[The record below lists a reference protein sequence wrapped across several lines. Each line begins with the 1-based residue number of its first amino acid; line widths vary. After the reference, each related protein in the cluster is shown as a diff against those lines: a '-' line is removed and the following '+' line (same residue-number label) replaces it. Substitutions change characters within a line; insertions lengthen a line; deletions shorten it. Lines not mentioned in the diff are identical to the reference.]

1 MKREVQLYIQ
11 DTRVD
16 LFKDETISIT
26 DSIQNISDISKV
38 FTPFSQQF
46 SLPASSVNNK
56 LFKHYYNFDI
66 QDGFDARF
74 QVTARIEINQVP
86 FRSGKIRLDGVSMKN
101 NLPYAYKVIFFGE
114 PSSLND
120 TFGDEDLSSLNA
132 LSAYDILYTGNDFLD
147 AFKTGLQSSLN
158 PATTTANRNIVVP
171 LILLENYY
179 TYDSGSKRLD
189 TANFN
194 DLKLDLKPAIKLKRI
209 IEAIQTQYDLTF
221 NMTDVHLDEFVL
233 AEDGSIVVDEAGNPV
248 VQEGATTDV
257 KTFFGSDMF
266 DELYLWLHRENSP
279 ISDPEATDP
288 LFGINTVTKSKK
300 LTFADFT
307 YSSGSGDVLVAN
319 KLTVNAG
326 ETYGLRLVLDPS
338 STNNTGEI
346 IIKDRTTN
354 ELLFYRENV
363 PFNSGLNLSAPLR
376 DLTSGTLDSR
386 TYDLE
391 FRINCQVAQTMG
403 ALDPALVIS
412 KTVGTAAT
420 TIHNYSNP
428 GFSLGSNIF
437 IQDYLPKMK
446 VIDFLTGLFKMF
458 NLVAYTKLFDSTIYV
473 ETFDDYMTKGVS
485 RDITS
490 YVDINASTID
500 RPVPFNQVNFKYSN
514 PVTQTSL
521 RFINQFSLVFG
532 DLNYSAP
539 EKYDGQAFNQ
549 EVPFER
555 TVLINLLDT
564 ASTPPAITN
573 NVVGWWVDADSKPAL
588 GSPYIFFNRVI
599 DQSGVG
605 GFPVTTLSI
614 TQYNAP
620 SNVSSLAT
628 AGVGNHTLNFGA
640 EYDEFNGDLNTNSL
654 FERFYKQYIVQTFEQ
669 NGRIIKVSAQLPI
682 SFMLNY
688 SVNDVIVINAQEY
701 YINSIRMNLATGKS
715 ELELIVKKVT
725 YTNSVLT

>member
-132 LSAYDILYTGNDFLD
+132 LSAYDISYSNTDFLN
-147 AFKTGLQSSLN
+147 AFKTGLQSTGVN
-158 PATTTANRNIVVP
+158 ATDTPNRNIVVP

-189 TANFN
+189 IANFP
-194 DLKLDLKPAIKLKRI
+194 DLQTDLKPAIKLRRI
-209 IEAIQTQYDLTF
+209 IDAIQTQYDLTF
-221 NMTDVHLDEFVL
+221 NMADIHLDEFVL

-257 KTFFGSDMF
+257 KTFFGSEMF

-279 ISDPEATDP
+279 ISAPETDP
-288 LFGINTVTKSKK
+288 PTFGVDTTTKNIKR
-300 LTFADFT
+300 TFADYT
-307 YSSGSGDVLVAN
+307 YVSGSGDYLTAN
-319 KLTVNAG
+319 KLVVNSGDSYTV
-326 ETYGLRLVLDPS
+326 RLVLNPGT
-338 STNNTGEI
+338 TNNTGEI
-346 IIKDRTTN
+346 IVKDKLTN
-354 ELLFYRENV
+354 ELLYYKNNV
-363 PFNSGLNLSAPLR
+363 AFVSGAPQTITITA
-376 DLTSGTLDSR
+376 LTSGTLSSR

-391 FRINCQVAQTMG
+391 FRINCDVNVTF
-403 ALDPALVIS
+403 ALSATDALNIS
-412 KTVGTAAT
+412 KNGASISYYSSAA
-420 TIHNYSNP
+420 
-428 GFSLGSNIF
+428 FSLGSNIF

-458 NLVAYTKLFDSTIYV
+458 NLVAYTKLYDSTIYI

-500 RPVPFNQVNFKYSN
+500 RPVPFNQVNFKYSD

-555 TVLINLLDT
+555 SVLINLLDT
-564 ASTPPAITN
+564 SSSPPAVTN
-573 NVVGWWVDADSKPAL
+573 NVIGWWVDAEGKAAL
-588 GSPYIFFNRVI
+588 GSPYIFFNRVV

-605 GFPVTTLSI
+605 GFPITTLSI

-620 SNVSSLAT
+620 SNVSSDE
-628 AGVGNHTLNFGA
+628 NHTLNFGA
-640 EYDEFNGDLNTNSL
+640 EYDEFNRDLNTNSL